1 MTDERAAVTV
11 VDYSDA
17 HREEMLELALR
28 SWAPVF
34 GQLRDAVPR
43 FVYDNFWPDGWET
56 RQRTELAQVV
66 DGAPELVDVAV
77 LDGRVVGWV
86 VTRLHPE
93 DSMGEVHVIVVD
105 PEVQRQGIA
114 SVLLDRSHQ
123 RIREAGMRMVM
134 VETGDDP
141 GHAPAR
147 AVYRANGYKRWP
159 VARYFQ
165 DLTG

>member
-1 MTDERAAVTV
+1 
-11 VDYSDA
+11 
-17 HREEMLELALR
+17 
-28 SWAPVF
+28 
-34 GQLRDAVPR
+34 
-43 FVYDNFWPDGWET
+43 
-56 RQRTELAQVV
+56 
-66 DGAPELVDVAV
+66 
-77 LDGRVVGWV
+77 
-86 VTRLHPE
+86 
-93 DSMGEVHVIVVD
+93 MGEVHVIVVD

-159 VARYFQ
+159 VARYFK

>member
-1 MTDERAAVTV
+1 MRRWWTGP
-11 VDYSDA
+11 
-17 HREEMLELALR
+17 R
-28 SWAPVF
+28 SWWTS
-34 GQLRDAVPR
+34 R
-43 FVYDNFWPDGWET
+43 FWTVGSSAGWSPGSIRRT
-56 RQRTELAQVV
+56 R
-66 DGAPELVDVAV
+66 
-77 LDGRVVGWV
+77 W
-86 VTRLHPE
+86 
-93 DSMGEVHVIVVD
+93 GEVHVIVVD

-147 AVYRANGYKRWP
+147 SVYRANGYKRWP
-159 VARYFQ
+159 VARYFK

>member
-17 HREEMLELALR
+17 HRVEMLELASR

-43 FVYDNFWPDGWET
+43 FVYDSFWPDGGP
-56 RQRTELAQVV
+56 AA
-66 DGAPELVDVAV
+66 DGPCAGGGRGPELVDVAV

-159 VARYFQ
+159 VARYFK